1 MVEVLPP
8 RAEAPSRLPR
18 FDHGRATM
26 RTSVRWLSTAT
37 LVAVATLV
45 GAPTA
50 QAQVPI
56 RSGVTVRQSP
66 LFSVNPYL
74 AQNAY
79 NLAFAGRALGSFYN
93 SIPPYALGYN
103 PYPSVL
109 NYGPAYN
116 TGTPYVPPAVN
127 PYLMGGYGA
136 GPGGTA
142 TLTSNPYAAS
152 PGMMSSTG
160 STGAM
165 IG

>member
-18 FDHGRATM
+18 FDYGRATM
-26 RTSVRWLSTAT
+26 RTSVKWLSTAT
-37 LVAVATLV
+37 LVAVAALV

-56 RSGVTVRQSP
+56 RSGVTYRQSP

-74 AQNAY
+74 ARDAY
-79 NLAFAGRALGSFYN
+79 NLQFAGRAIGAFYN

-103 PYPSVL
+103 PYPSAI

-116 TGTPYVPPAVN
+116 TVAPGVN
-127 PYLMGGYGA
+127 PYLATGYGLGGGPA
-136 GPGGTA
+136 PPTSDPPPGRPGGR
-142 TLTSNPYAAS
+142 P
-152 PGMMSSTG
+152 PP
-160 STGAM
+160 
-165 IG
+165 

>member
-18 FDHGRATM
+18 FDYGRATM
-26 RTSVRWLSTAT
+26 RTSVKWLSTVT
-37 LVAVATLV
+37 LVAVAALV

-56 RSGVTVRQSP
+56 RSGVTYRQSP

-74 AQNAY
+74 ARDAY
-79 NLAFAGRALGSFYN
+79 NLRFAGRAIGAFYN

-116 TGTPYVPPAVN
+116 TGAPGIN
-127 PYLMGGYGA
+127 PYLMGTGYGL
-136 GPGGTA
+136 GGAA
-142 TLTSNPYAAS
+142 TLTSNPY
-152 PGMMSSTG
+152 
-160 STGAM
+160 
-165 IG
+165 

>member
-18 FDHGRATM
+18 FDYGRATM
-26 RTSVRWLSTAT
+26 RTSVKWLSTAT
-37 LVAVATLV
+37 LVAVAALV

-56 RSGVTVRQSP
+56 RSGVTYWQSP

-74 AQNAY
+74 ARNAY
-79 NLAFAGRALGSFYN
+79 NMAFLGRAYGAAYS

-109 NYGPAYN
+109 NTGPAFN
-116 TGTPYVPPAVN
+116 TVAPPVN
-127 PYLMGGYGA
+127 PYL
-136 GPGGTA
+136 A
-142 TLTSNPYAAS
+142 T
-152 PGMMSSTG
+152 
-160 STGAM
+160 
-165 IG
+165 